1 MSKVTPPPQRSLTEP
16 PTSQVLLG
24 PREGF
29 VEDINTNLALIKKR
43 IKSKDL
49 RCEAM
54 TIGQYTHT
62 KVVVVYL
69 NSIADPAVVKEVH
82 TRLAKVKVDGIIDAS
97 YLSEC
102 LNPNRLSLYKA
113 ASSEEKPDIV
123 ASRLLEGRVAVV
135 VDGSPVVLAV
145 PHLFLENIQNS
156 NDYYGGN
163 TGVTLKRA
171 LRLIGGFISVLL
183 PGFFLAVAL
192 YHLPIMP
199 LNTLASIANSS
210 NNNLFPPIVEMLV
223 VLILFEIIYEAT
235 LIMPKHLGSATSIIA
250 VLVVGEVAA
259 SVGLLSAPT
268 VLVVAISGIT
278 MYIIP
283 NMISQLSVLRFAF
296 CLIGGFLGI
305 YGLVAAFMVLLVYTA
320 GIDNYGSPYL
330 APFAPYIES
339 DQKDAITKVPFPE
352 MIERPKSI
360 PNRNPIRQVP
370 MEDQWNVTKVSIYD
384 NYVLAIFCTVPALK
398 F

>member
-1 MSKVTPPPQRSLTEP
+1 MSKQAKPETPPQRSLTEP

-29 VEDINTNLALIKKR
+29 VEDISTNVALLTKR

-49 RCEAM
+49 CFEQL
-54 TIGQYTHT
+54 TIGKYTKT
-62 KVVVVYL
+62 VVKVAYIK
-69 NSIADPAVVKEVH
+69 SIANQSVVDEVLQ
-82 TRLAKVKVDGIIDAS
+82 RLKKINVDGIIDAS
-97 YLSEC
+97 YISEY
-102 LNPNRLSLYKA
+102 LNPRPNALYKA
-113 ASSEEKPDIV
+113 AASEEKPDIIT
-123 ASRLLEGRVAVV
+123 SRLLEGRVAIL
-135 VDGSPVVLAV
+135 VDGSPVVLTV
-145 PHLFLENIQNS
+145 PHLFLENVQNS

-163 TGVTLKRA
+163 TGVTWKRTM
-171 LRLIGGFISVLL
+171 RLFGAFVAILL

-199 LNTLASIANSS
+199 LNTLASIANST
-210 NNNLFPPIVEMLV
+210 NNNLFPPIVEMLL

-235 LIMPKHLGSATSIIA
+235 LIMPKPLGSATSIIA
-250 VLVVGEVAA
+250 VLVVGDIAA

-278 MYIIP
+278 MYIMP
-283 NMISQLSVLRFAF
+283 NMISQLSVMRLAF

-305 YGLVAAFMVLLVYTA
+305 YGLVAGFIALLVYTA

-330 APFAPYIES
+330 APFAPYIAS
-339 DQKDAITKVPFPE
+339 DQKDALSKVPCPE

-360 PNRNPIRQVP
+360 PNHNPIRQIP
-370 MEDQWNVTKVSIYD
+370 TED
-384 NYVLAIFCTVPALK
+384 A
-398 F
+398 